1 MSKKATALIVDDEPL
16 LREILREEFE
26 AAGYTVLEAD
36 GSRAALVTLQTSRVD
51 VIISDV
57 RMPGGSG
64 LELLD
69 AVVARGPGHPP
80 VFLVTGF
87 SDMDRDGA
95 LARGATDLFEK
106 PYRIA
111 DLLQAVGHLLR
122 SAA

>member
-1 MSKKATALIVDDEPL
+1 MNQPVALIVDDEPL

-26 AAGYTVLEAD
+26 MAGYQVLEAD
-36 GSRAALVTLQTSRVD
+36 GGRAALALLKERGASVV
-51 VIISDV
+51 VSDV

-69 AVVARGPGHPP
+69 AIVAMGPGRPP

-87 SDMDRDGA
+87 SDTDREGA
-95 LARGATDLFEK
+95 LARGAADLFEK
-106 PYRIA
+106 PYRVS
-111 DLLQAVGHLLR
+111 DLLRAVAARLK